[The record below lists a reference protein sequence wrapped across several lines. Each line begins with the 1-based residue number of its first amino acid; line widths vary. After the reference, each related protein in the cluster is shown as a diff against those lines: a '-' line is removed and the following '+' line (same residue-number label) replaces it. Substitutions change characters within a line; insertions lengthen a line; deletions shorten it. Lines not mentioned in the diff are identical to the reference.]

1 MFVIIHV
8 QLEIF
13 CKNLT
18 LIDINKILYDL
29 LLHCIALP
37 YFLHCDPP
45 VTSEKNVSLFIKG
58 SHSVFPLKTPSCLP
72 VPFATDLPPPT
83 RGHTQS
89 WDVLLRWGSSNLI
102 HGHPRELRLTFLNC
116 LLPSRGVIWTSFH
129 RFLRRII
136 WVL

>member
-37 YFLHCDPP
+37 YFLHCDHP
-45 VTSEKNVSLFIKG
+45 VTSEKNVLLFIKG

-72 VPFATDLPPPT
+72 VPFAADLSPT
-83 RGHTQS
+83 REHTQS
-89 WDVLLRWGSSNLI
+89 WDVLLRWGSSIFN
-102 HGHPRELRLTFLNC
+102 T
-116 LLPSRGVIWTSFH
+116 WTS
-129 RFLRRII
+129 
-136 WVL
+136 